1 MPQVIE
7 WSSAGQDDIV
17 WRYPDEN
24 ILWGAQL
31 IVHEYEMAV
40 FFRDGKSYD
49 TLGPGRHTLTTL
61 NLPLLTKALSRIAGF
76 QQTPFKAS
84 VIFVSN
90 KQFTG
95 KFGNRAQTTEL
106 APLLTFGSFFFKVED
121 ASIFVNE
128 VVGGQNAYTTPD
140 VNNYL
145 RGFINEN
152 MIDILSKY
160 DLQTVFTKLDETST
174 EVKVNLIDYF
184 KRIGVQ
190 MIDLKFEGIDTT
202 PEFRDRLFWLKTG
215 RVSSDEV
222 IRMETVKDAARE
234 LGKSTGGGAAFGAGM
249 VLVPPLF
256 QTTQSGAETAIA
268 LIVCPN
274 CQAHIPSTSKF
285 CPNCGQNLGAQT
297 QSQSMNPAPGR
308 QCPKC
313 NSMNAAAATF
323 CQNCGAKLT

>member
-7 WSSAGQDDIV
+7 WTSSGPDDIIY
-17 WRYPDEN
+17 RYPDEN
-24 ILWGAQL
+24 IQWGAQL
-31 IVHEYEMAV
+31 IVHEYEFAV

-61 NLPLLTKALSRIAGF
+61 NLPLITKILSRLAGY
-76 QQTPFKAS
+76 QQTPFKAN

-106 APLLTFGSFFFKVED
+106 APLLTFGSFWFKIED
-121 ASIFVNE
+121 PSIFVNE

-145 RGFINEN
+145 RGFINEK
-152 MIDILSKY
+152 MIDVLSKY
-160 DLQTVFTKLDETST
+160 DLQTVFTKLDDTSN
-174 EVKVNLIDYF
+174 EVKASLLDYF

-222 IRMETVKDAARE
+222 IRMETVKQAAAE
-234 LGKSTGGGAAFGAGM
+234 LGKSSGGAAFGTGM

-256 QTTQSGAETAIA
+256 QPAAGAGAEAAVA
-268 LIVCPN
+268 LVVCPN
-274 CQAHIPSTSKF
+274 CQAHIPATSKF
-285 CPNCGQNLGAQT
+285 CPNCGQNMTVVQT
-297 QSQSMNPAPGR
+297 PPNPAPGKK
-308 QCPKC
+308 CPKC
-313 NSMNAAAATF
+313 NSLNAAGATF
-323 CQNCGAKLT
+323 CQNCGNKLT

>member
-7 WSSAGQDDIV
+7 WSSSGPDDIIY
-17 WRYPDEN
+17 RYPDEN
-24 ILWGAQL
+24 IQWGAQL
-31 IVHEYEMAV
+31 IVHEYEFAV

-61 NLPLLTKALSRIAGF
+61 NLPLITKIVSRLAGY
-76 QQTPFKAS
+76 QQTPFKAN

-106 APLLTFGSFFFKVED
+106 APLMTFGSFWFRIED
-121 ASIFVNE
+121 PSIFVNE

-145 RGFINEN
+145 RGFINEK
-152 MIDILSKY
+152 MIDVISKY
-160 DLQTVFTKLDETST
+160 DLQTVFTKLDDTSN
-174 EVKVNLIDYF
+174 EVKASLLDYF

-202 PEFRDRLFWLKTG
+202 PEFRDRLFWLKS
-215 RVSSDEV
+215 RVSPDEV
-222 IRMETVKDAARE
+222 IRMETVKQAAAE
-234 LGKSTGGGAAFGAGM
+234 LGKSSGGAAFGTGM

-256 QTTQSGAETAIA
+256 QPAAGAGTEAAVA
-268 LIVCPN
+268 LVVCPN
-274 CQAHIPSTSKF
+274 CQVHIPATSKF
-285 CPNCGQNLGAQT
+285 CPSCGQNMTTAQT
-297 QSQSMNPAPGR
+297 PPNPAPGKK
-308 QCPKC
+308 CPKC
-313 NSMNAAAATF
+313 NSLNAAGATF
-323 CQNCGAKLT
+323 CQNCGNKLT

>member
-7 WSSAGQDDIV
+7 WTSSGPDDIIY
-17 WRYPDEN
+17 RYPDEN
-24 ILWGAQL
+24 IQWGAQL
-31 IVHEYEMAV
+31 IVHEYEFAV

-61 NLPLLTKALSRIAGF
+61 NLPLITKILSRLAGY
-76 QQTPFKAS
+76 QQTPFKAN

-106 APLLTFGSFFFKVED
+106 APLLTFGSFWFRIED
-121 ASIFVNE
+121 PSIFVNE

-145 RGFINEN
+145 RGFINEK
-152 MIDILSKY
+152 MIDVLSKY
-160 DLQTVFTKLDETST
+160 DLQTVFTKLDDTSN
-174 EVKVNLIDYF
+174 EVKASLLDYF

-222 IRMETVKDAARE
+222 IRMETVKQAAAE
-234 LGKSTGGGAAFGAGM
+234 LGKSSGGAAFGTGM

-256 QTTQSGAETAIA
+256 QPAAGAGAEAAVA
-268 LIVCPN
+268 LVVCPN
-274 CQAHIPSTSKF
+274 CQAHIPATSKF
-285 CPNCGQNLGAQT
+285 CPNCGQNMTVVQT
-297 QSQSMNPAPGR
+297 PPNPAPGKK
-308 QCPKC
+308 CPKC
-313 NSMNAAAATF
+313 NSLNAAGATF
-323 CQNCGAKLT
+323 CQNCGNKLT

>member
-7 WSSAGQDDIV
+7 WSSSGPDDIIY
-17 WRYPDEN
+17 RYPDEN
-24 ILWGAQL
+24 IQWGAQL
-31 IVHEYEMAV
+31 IVHEYEFAV

-61 NLPLLTKALSRIAGF
+61 NLPLITKILSRLAGY
-76 QQTPFKAS
+76 QQTPFKAN

-106 APLLTFGSFFFKVED
+106 APLMTFGSFWFRIED
-121 ASIFVNE
+121 PSIFVNE
-128 VVGGQNAYTTPD
+128 VVGAQNAYTTPD

-145 RGFINEN
+145 RGFINEK
-152 MIDILSKY
+152 MIDVLSKY
-160 DLQTVFTKLDETST
+160 DLQTVFTKLDDTSN
-174 EVKVNLIDYF
+174 EVKANLLDYF
-184 KRIGVQ
+184 KRIGIQ

-222 IRMETVKDAARE
+222 LRMETVKQAATE
-234 LGKSTGGGAAFGAGM
+234 LGKSSGGAAFGTGM

-256 QTTQSGAETAIA
+256 QPAAGSGTEAAVA
-268 LIVCPN
+268 LVICPN

-285 CPNCGQNLGAQT
+285 CPSCGQNLTTAQT
-297 QSQSMNPAPGR
+297 SPNPAPGKK
-308 QCPKC
+308 CPKC
-313 NSMNAAAATF
+313 NTLNSAGATF
-323 CQNCGAKLT
+323 CQNCGTKLT

>member
-7 WSSAGQDDIV
+7 WSSSGADDIIY
-17 WRYPDEN
+17 RYPDEN
-24 ILWGAQL
+24 IQWGAQL
-31 IVHEYEMAV
+31 IVHEYEFAV

-61 NLPLLTKALSRIAGF
+61 NLPLITKILSRLAGY
-76 QQTPFKAS
+76 QQTPFKAN

-106 APLLTFGSFFFKVED
+106 APLMTFGSFWFRIED
-121 ASIFVNE
+121 PSIFVNE

-145 RGFINEN
+145 RGFINEK
-152 MIDILSKY
+152 MIDVLSKY
-160 DLQTVFTKLDETST
+160 DLQTVFTKLDDTSN
-174 EVKVNLIDYF
+174 EVKANLLDYF

-202 PEFRDRLFWLKTG
+202 PEFRDRLFWLKS
-215 RVSSDEV
+215 RVSPDEV
-222 IRMETVKDAARE
+222 IRMETVKQAAAE
-234 LGKSTGGGAAFGAGM
+234 LGKSSGGAAFGTGM

-256 QTTQSGAETAIA
+256 QPAAGAGTEAAVA
-268 LIVCPN
+268 LVVCPN
-274 CQAHIPSTSKF
+274 CQAHISAESKF
-285 CPNCGQNLGAQT
+285 CPNCGQNMTTAQT
-297 QSQSMNPAPGR
+297 PPNPAPGKK
-308 QCPKC
+308 CSKC
-313 NSMNAAAATF
+313 NSLNAAGATF
-323 CQNCGAKLT
+323 CQNCGTKLT

>member
-7 WSSAGQDDIV
+7 WTSSGPDDIV
-17 WRYPDEN
+17 YRYPDEN
-24 ILWGAQL
+24 IQWGAQL
-31 IVHEYEMAV
+31 IVHEYEFAV

-61 NLPLLTKALSRIAGF
+61 NLPLITKILSRLAGY
-76 QQTPFKAS
+76 QQTPFKAN

-106 APLLTFGSFFFKVED
+106 APLMTFGSFWFRVED
-121 ASIFVNE
+121 PSIFVNE
-128 VVGGQNAYTTPD
+128 VVGAQNAYTTPD

-145 RGFINEN
+145 RGFINEK
-152 MIDILSKY
+152 MIDVLSKY
-160 DLQTVFTKLDETST
+160 DLQTVFTKLDDTSN
-174 EVKVNLIDYF
+174 EVKANLLDYF

-215 RVSSDEV
+215 RVSPDEV
-222 IRMETVKDAARE
+222 IRMETVKQAAAE
-234 LGKSTGGGAAFGAGM
+234 LGKSSGGGAAFGTGM

-256 QTTQSGAETAIA
+256 QPGPGASTEPAVA

-274 CQAHIPSTSKF
+274 CQAHIPAASKF
-285 CPNCGQNLGAQT
+285 CPNCGQNMTAAQ
-297 QSQSMNPAPGR
+297 SPPNPAPGKK
-308 QCPKC
+308 CPKC
-313 NSMNAAAATF
+313 NNLNAAGATF
-323 CQNCGAKLT
+323 CQNCGTKLT

>member
-7 WSSAGQDDIV
+7 WTSSGPDDIIY
-17 WRYPDEN
+17 RYPDEN
-24 ILWGAQL
+24 IQWGAQL
-31 IVHEYEMAV
+31 IVHEYEFAV

-61 NLPLLTKALSRIAGF
+61 NLPLITKILSRLAGY
-76 QQTPFKAS
+76 QQTPFKAN

-106 APLLTFGSFFFKVED
+106 APLLTFGSFWFRIED
-121 ASIFVNE
+121 PSIFVNE

-152 MIDILSKY
+152 MIDVLSKY
-160 DLQTVFTKLDETST
+160 DLQTVFTKLDDTSN
-174 EVKVNLIDYF
+174 EVKASLLDYF

-222 IRMETVKDAARE
+222 IRMETVKQAAAE
-234 LGKSTGGGAAFGAGM
+234 LGKSSGGAAFGTGM

-256 QTTQSGAETAIA
+256 QPAAGAGAEAAVA
-268 LIVCPN
+268 LVVCPN
-274 CQAHIPSTSKF
+274 CQAHIPATSKF
-285 CPNCGQNLGAQT
+285 CPNCGQNMTVVQT
-297 QSQSMNPAPGR
+297 PPNPAPGKK
-308 QCPKC
+308 CPKC
-313 NSMNAAAATF
+313 NSLNAAGATF
-323 CQNCGAKLT
+323 CQNCGNKLT